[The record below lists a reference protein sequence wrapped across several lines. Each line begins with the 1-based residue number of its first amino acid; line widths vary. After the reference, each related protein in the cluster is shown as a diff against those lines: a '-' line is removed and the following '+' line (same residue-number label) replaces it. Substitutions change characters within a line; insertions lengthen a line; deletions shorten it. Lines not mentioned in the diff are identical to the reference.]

1 MDEVANIV
9 VGNTVMDAAS
19 HEQAFHTWA
28 DCARTGARILQA
40 RLTALNT
47 TGVGFNRR
55 FACTCVYVS
64 CCKELGWVDRGE
76 MACQELGPE
85 SRGWVVGPTLH
96 HWGFNAGGS

>member
-9 VGNTVMDAAS
+9 VGNTVMGAAS
-19 HEQAFHTWA
+19 HEPAFNTWA

-47 TGVGFNRR
+47 TAVGFNRR

-64 CCKELGWVDRGE
+64 CCK
-76 MACQELGPE
+76 
-85 SRGWVVGPTLH
+85 
-96 HWGFNAGGS
+96 